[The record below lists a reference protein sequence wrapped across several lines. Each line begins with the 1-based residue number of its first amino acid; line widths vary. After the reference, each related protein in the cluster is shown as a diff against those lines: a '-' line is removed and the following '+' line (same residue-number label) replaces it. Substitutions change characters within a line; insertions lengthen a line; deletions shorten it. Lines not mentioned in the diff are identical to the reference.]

1 MVNKRVGS
9 GVRRR
14 RLKFGEEG
22 SWYVRECGKLKNRDK
37 AGPVSKKG
45 WGQGVQ
51 GKGLRGKL
59 TQR

>member
-1 MVNKRVGS
+1 MG
-9 GVRRR
+9 
-14 RLKFGEEG
+14 EG
-22 SWYVRECGKLKNRDK
+22 SWNVRECGKLKNRDK